1 MTAHFSSR
9 SVSRDSPA
17 RASSPRGPLATTCSV
32 FGARARRRA
41 GGDLRRADDARRHGQ
56 HESACHITRHS
67 SVELAS
73 HPRRRTRRPRR
84 DGQHERRDRWCCS
97 PPRRRRRGDMRHLRR
112 NAELAAL
119 DALLLDCLPAEAVPP
134 HIRRDTPRRAAK
146 ALRAMT
152 SGYDV
157 TLSEA
162 SGAALFAVREPAA
175 NPHKTPEPPPLP
187 CGGLVVVRD
196 IRVHSLC
203 EHHLPFF
210 GRAHIG
216 YLPGGAVLGLS
227 KLARVADMFA
237 RRLQMQERLTHQ
249 ICEGINEAAE
259 ARGVAVVLEC
269 SHMCMCGR
277 GVRQPEASTTT
288 SAAVGA
294 LCEPCWSTESSTA
307 TSRGPPAACSCR
319 VLRCRRQSRHRFEVN
334 LFLIRMPQN
343 CGERSHSRLDGRSG
357 RPTRSSAAPRAPARS
372 ATPPPRAACPP
383 AAPRRR
389 RARSR
394 RRRAQIPRGRRAAP
408 SSRPERASRGR
419 RRSTAPPRARRARRP
434 ARRRRLGRSAR
445 ARAAGAAHSRPRR
458 SVTSG
463 TARPSSAFGLRTTS
477 STASTAARPSPGAG
491 SSSSSRQIAVLRLSS
506 RPALAVL
513 ADERAPLRDR
523 RVV

>member
-1 MTAHFSSR
+1 MESMKA
-9 SVSRDSPA
+9 
-17 RASSPRGPLATTCSV
+17 LATSLGTPPS
-32 FGARARRRA
+32 
-41 GGDLRRADDARRHGQ
+41 
-56 HESACHITRHS
+56 SA
-67 SVELAS
+67 AS
-73 HPRRRTRRPRR
+73 RTL
-84 DGQHERRDRWCCS
+84 D
-97 PPRRRRRGDMRHLRR
+97 
-112 NAELAAL
+112 AELAAL
-119 DALLLDCLPAEAVPP
+119 DATGSTSGETDDALVKAYSLLLDCLPAEAVPP

-162 SGAALFAVREPAA
+162 SGAALFTVREPAA

-203 EHHLPFF
+203 EHHLLPFF

-294 LCEPCWSTESSTA
+294 LCEPCWSTEFYGHLA
-307 TSRGPPAACSCR
+307 
-319 VLRCRRQSRHRFEVN
+319 
-334 LFLIRMPQN
+334 
-343 CGERSHSRLDGRSG
+343 
-357 RPTRSSAAPRAPARS
+357 
-372 ATPPPRAACPP
+372 
-383 AAPRRR
+383 
-389 RARSR
+389 
-394 RRRAQIPRGRRAAP
+394 
-408 SSRPERASRGR
+408 
-419 RRSTAPPRARRARRP
+419 RP
-434 ARRRRLGRSAR
+434 AGRL
-445 ARAAGAAHSRPRR
+445 
-458 SVTSG
+458 
-463 TARPSSAFGLRTTS
+463 
-477 STASTAARPSPGAG
+477 
-491 SSSSSRQIAVLRLSS
+491 
-506 RPALAVL
+506 
-513 ADERAPLRDR
+513 
-523 RVV
+523 